1 MLTYGQV
8 AGGQLTYQGWI
19 DAIARGRTVV
29 SRVGHTQFLN
39 LQVNGTATPG
49 DEIRLTG
56 PGDVQVS
63 VEWTVTQSL
72 ARTIELV
79 CNGVVVTNKD
89 AQAGPGA
96 PDTLTATVTFTNSGW
111 LCARIMGDNG
121 HEVHTAAVFVTV
133 NGAPVRASTND
144 ANFYVQWMDNLLT
157 NTSPGGV
164 WNSYFPT
171 SLAAAQARYQ
181 AAKTVYQQIA
191 AGLDV
196 APTVV
201 TPLPT
206 NAATAVPTG
215 SSVTATFSEALD
227 ASTVSTSTF
236 VLVDASSNTVAA
248 SVTYDA
254 GRRRATLT
262 PSSPL
267 AYSTTY
273 TATLKGG
280 DSGIK
285 DPAGTTLAADFVWSF
300 TTAAPDLTPPTV
312 SSTSPASDAGG
323 VVPSAT
329 VSATFSEA
337 LDPSTVSASTFQLTD
352 ASETPVPATVT
363 YDNSSYTATLTPSS
377 PLAAG
382 TYTATLKSNLNG
394 ITDLAGNALAADYVW
409 SFTVANYNCPCRI
422 FQPTDPSQSADY
434 HDNQPAELGMR
445 FRSSVNGYITGVRF
459 YKGNSSDTG
468 THNGHLWSSDGTMLA
483 EVTFTGETASGWQE
497 ADFSS
502 PVAISSGTTYIVSY
516 HSSDGYYTATD
527 DYFTQAIVNGPLQ
540 GLADGADGPNG
551 LYIYSATSAFP
562 TQTYQHDNYWVDV
575 VFAITVGPDLTP
587 PTVVSTSPVA
597 GATAVAVGSSVTATF
612 SEAIDL
618 TTLNGTTFELRDSS
632 NMLVVRDGQLQ
643 REYIHCHVDS
653 LGGISLQRHLYR
665 HAYGWRR
672 RHQGPGR
679 QRAGR

>member
-1 MLTYGQV
+1 M
-8 AGGQLTYQGWI
+8 TYQGWI

-215 SSVTATFSEALD
+215 SSVTATFNEAVD
-227 ASTVSTSTF
+227 ASTVSASTF
-236 VLVDASSNTVAA
+236 LLTDASGSTVTA

-262 PSSPL
+262 PSSPARL
-267 AYSTTY
+267 F
-273 TATLKGG
+273 G
-280 DSGIK
+280 D
-285 DPAGTTLAADFVWSF
+285 LHR
-300 TTAAPDLTPPTV
+300 
-312 SSTSPASDAGG
+312 
-323 VVPSAT
+323 
-329 VSATFSEA
+329 
-337 LDPSTVSASTFQLTD
+337 
-352 ASETPVPATVT
+352 
-363 YDNSSYTATLTPSS
+363 
-377 PLAAG
+377 
-382 TYTATLKSNLNG
+382 
-394 ITDLAGNALAADYVW
+394 NA
-409 SFTVANYNCPCRI
+409 
-422 FQPTDPSQSADY
+422 
-434 HDNQPAELGMR
+434 
-445 FRSSVNGYITGVRF
+445 
-459 YKGNSSDTG
+459 
-468 THNGHLWSSDGTMLA
+468 
-483 EVTFTGETASGWQE
+483 
-497 ADFSS
+497 
-502 PVAISSGTTYIVSY
+502 
-516 HSSDGYYTATD
+516 
-527 DYFTQAIVNGPLQ
+527 Q
-540 GLADGADGPNG
+540 GR
-551 LYIYSATSAFP
+551 
-562 TQTYQHDNYWVDV
+562 QQ
-575 VFAITVGPDLTP
+575 
-587 PTVVSTSPVA
+587 
-597 GATAVAVGSSVTATF
+597 
-612 SEAIDL
+612 
-618 TTLNGTTFELRDSS
+618 
-632 NMLVVRDGQLQ
+632 
-643 REYIHCHVDS
+643 
-653 LGGISLQRHLYR
+653 
-665 HAYGWRR
+665 
-672 RHQGPGR
+672 RHQGSRGHRAGGRLRVVIHHRGPGCDASDGEFNFTRVGR
-679 QRAGR
+679 QRRGSIHHGKRHVQRGA